1 MLTATGTSLLS
12 DARQVLSAVD
22 RFGARASAVA
32 EGLELE
38 VSVAVSALCP
48 SDLLIAFGKAFH
60 EHFPSVALRVQTEVM
75 DAVPG
80 LVLDG
85 TCQLGISGPFAEG
98 DLRLERRFLT
108 HISLVPVAASDH
120 PLTQKNSPL
129 TRSDLRDEVQIVIA
143 QRAAAKSE
151 VTHSVF
157 SSKTWRVADASTK
170 LDLIR
175 AGLGWGFLPLNLVQA
190 DLQRGTLTQLA
201 LEERSPEPLQ
211 APSSAITLSAS
222 PPGPAG
228 RWLLDQ
234 MAVICDTCPKAEK
247 G

>member
-1 MLTATGTSLLS
+1 
-12 DARQVLSAVD
+12 
-22 RFGARASAVA
+22 
-32 EGLELE
+32 
-38 VSVAVSALCP
+38 
-48 SDLLIAFGKAFH
+48 
-60 EHFPSVALRVQTEVM
+60 
-75 DAVPG
+75 
-80 LVLDG
+80 
-85 TCQLGISGPFAEG
+85 
-98 DLRLERRFLT
+98 LT

-211 APSSAITLSAS
+211 APLSAITLSAS